1 MNPPSPNAQPIIT
14 LASEFDRMRASR
26 DYADQWRT
34 VLLARLEQLASH
46 CAALNE
52 QLSELER
59 EALAIAD
66 ALR

>member
-1 MNPPSPNAQPIIT
+1 MMNEPQPSIS
-14 LASEFDRMRASR
+14 LASEIDRMRASR
-26 DYADQWRT
+26 DYADQWRA
-34 VLLARLEQLASH
+34 VLLARLEQLASR

-59 EALAIAD
+59 GEALAIAD